1 MDNAVIFACMKQVTL
16 TVKKA
21 AVLDDLGITSAYV
34 GAKRKDDDAAYER
47 IATVD
52 ADEDMLLRFY
62 TEAAA
67 MATHTL
73 KEWMKAAATLDETTH
88 DYTATLEVA
97 DGYDD
102 NLTDNANSMLTSYFR
117 HFILAKWYA
126 MTDEDNVKAA
136 SEEATAMLEGVVAT
150 LYHRKRPTR
159 EWDCNC

>member
-1 MDNAVIFACMKQVTL
+1 MKQVTI
-16 TVKKA
+16 TVRKA
-21 AVLDDLGITSAYV
+21 AVLDDLGIASAYV
-34 GAKRKDDDAAYER
+34 GARRKDDDAAYGR
-47 IATVD
+47 VAVVD
-52 ADEDMLLRFY
+52 ADEDMLLRLFG
-62 TEAAA
+62 EAAA
-67 MATHTL
+67 MATHAMR
-73 KEWMKAAATLDETTH
+73 EWVKSAAIDEATH

-102 NLTDNANSMLTSYFR
+102 DLTGDANGMLASYFK

-136 SEEATAMLEGVVAT
+136 SEEATAMLDGVVAT